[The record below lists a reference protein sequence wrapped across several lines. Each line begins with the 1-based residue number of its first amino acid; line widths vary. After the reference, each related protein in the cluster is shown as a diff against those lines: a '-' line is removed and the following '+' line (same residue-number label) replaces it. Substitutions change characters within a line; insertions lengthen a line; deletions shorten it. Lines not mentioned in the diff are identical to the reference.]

1 MKHAAV
7 VGGAVLIP
15 QTCSTVPTPF
25 HLWTAI
31 LANPSDHGG
40 RLAPAG
46 LPATTLWVRRWAVGG
61 LLKSKRDHYAVAQ
74 GCSRWPE
81 VGARSHTRCT
91 AVSTDPAQ
99 ACGSPSRFPLK
110 NPTGQKGNRP
120 PEAFSQDCGT
130 DWSLPPTFL
139 CVRPVIH
146 RKHLFL
152 TPPAPGPPEYR
163 GGSRGSAAGSRAL
176 MCCENRTRTPTAS
189 SNRSTNGGVRLGIP
203 NDCMKQHGKNRLI
216 SLECNHFNQI
226 NVQ

>member
-1 MKHAAV
+1 M
-7 VGGAVLIP
+7 IP

-163 GGSRGSAAGSRAL
+163 GGQPRECCWVARVDVLREQDTDTDGELQPIDERG
-176 MCCENRTRTPTAS
+176 CS
-189 SNRSTNGGVRLGIP
+189 SGDS
-203 NDCMKQHGKNRLI
+203 Q
-216 SLECNHFNQI
+216 
-226 NVQ
+226 